1 MKTLALASLLFCLVL
16 LGQPSRSQAGC
27 GCDKLPPEP
36 AAVIQ
41 NAAFPGMPVTFFYNK
56 FKVGQTWTVVFHSA
70 SSTVSVQGSVVLKR
84 TITDPTGSTKQ
95 PQLVIVVPD
104 LPMGPTSLEVSMSK
118 ASFVVPKE
126 SFTVIGKPVM
136 IAEQAGNYAVKNYT
150 TGVGADG
157 TLYISLGGL
166 NQVCKPME
174 IRGLSTNYPLRFAN
188 WGDVVILNHQGFF
201 IDSFDKPSADHF
213 FIQPLSG
220 GTSDRV
226 DYFRHSFAQYCADH
240 QPGGVKAID
249 PQDPNWHLDGTAHTD
264 YSTLIFAISGR
275 LSDGSIPKAGDASF
289 ALTLQASIGD
299 NNEMWAHEKA
309 EESVSGAGK

>member
-1 MKTLALASLLFCLVL
+1 MKTLAFASLLFCLVL
-16 LGQPSRSQAGC
+16 LGQLPRSQAGC
-27 GCDKLPPEP
+27 GCDKPPPAP
-36 AAVIQ
+36 AAVIP
-41 NAAFPGMPVTFFYNK
+41 NVAFPGMPVTFFYNK
-56 FKVGQTWTVVFHSA
+56 FEVGQTWTVVFHGA
-70 SSTVSVQGSVVLKR
+70 SSTVSAKGSVVSKR
-84 TITDPTGSTKQ
+84 TLTDGTYQ

-104 LPMGPTSLEVSMSK
+104 LPMGPTSLEASMSK

-126 SFTVIGKPVM
+126 FFTVIGKPVM

-174 IRGLSTNYPLRFAN
+174 FRARMNDYPLRFAN

-201 IDSFDKPSADHF
+201 IDSFDEQSADHF
-213 FIQPLSG
+213 SIQPLG
-220 GTSDRV
+220 GRTSDRV

-240 QPGGVKAID
+240 LPGGPKEVD
-249 PQDPNWHLDGTAHTD
+249 PQDHNWHLDGTAHTD
-264 YSTLIFAISGR
+264 YSVLIFAINGH
-275 LSDGSIPKAGDASF
+275 LSDGSTPKAGDASF

-299 NNEMWAHEKA
+299 NNETRAHEKE
-309 EESVSGAGK
+309 EESVRGASK